1 MARGLLAGRGGGGGV
16 SVPIAVAV
24 RVPGQR
30 IQGVVLVRVPV
41 AVVVGA
47 IADLQASRVGCG
59 CCVVAIIP
67 VPGVPGR
74 RCTGVGGGGGISVA
88 IAVRIGVP
96 GGLDPFVDIPI
107 AVVVALITGLGSAG
121 VAVGIQ
127 VVTVIVCGDKPGRC
141 RTGGLDELLP
151 AVPVAVRIPVPGRS
165 IHHIGIIAVGKPITV
180 IVDPVAGLG
189 SIVVHGSICIV
200 AVDAGGKAIPV
211 RISESHR
218 AVAVVVGSVGAVGFG
233 CSRVVHRV
241 RIVTV
246 PAKGGVS
253 SGQCAGVHGG
263 CIVPVSVAIGVRE
276 EDRRI

>member
-1 MARGLLAGRGGGGGV
+1 MSRGLLAGLRAAGGVPVPVTVRICVPGGLDTLVHTPIAVVVHVVTDLGGARIHCGHCIVTVGVARHMARGLLAGRGGGGGV

-127 VVTVIVCGDKPGRC
+127 VVTVIACGDIPVGC
-141 RTGGLDELLP
+141 LAGGGGELAS
-151 AVPVAVRIPVPGRS
+151 AVPVAV
-165 IHHIGIIAVGKPITV
+165 
-180 IVDPVAGLG
+180 
-189 SIVVHGSICIV
+189 
-200 AVDAGGKAIPV
+200 
-211 RISESHR
+211 
-218 AVAVVVGSVGAVGFG
+218 
-233 CSRVVHRV
+233 
-241 RIVTV
+241 
-246 PAKGGVS
+246 
-253 SGQCAGVHGG
+253 
-263 CIVPVSVAIGVRE
+263 
-276 EDRRI
+276 